1 MGDQEPDVNNHIYE
15 EHYLASDD
23 DNGIEDFDF
32 PDNDTLYNDGFQTG
46 ESSNPNL
53 EDANNDEDENHF
65 VDEDIEVNIDYSE
78 GQPHVTHEDIE
89 CNIDFSE
96 GQPHVTHDYVSPG
109 GTLYWTPIV
118 LDDIKPKVSSKFNSY
133 GEAETMYRKYA
144 LESGFD
150 VRLGRVQK
158 TKNGIITNRHLVCNR
173 EGNLNTSK
181 LDTLDIQHKKTQ
193 RRKDL
198 FRRNCKAKVVLE
210 IILGTLRYVVSD
222 FVERHNHELFSKGN
236 MHLSRSKT
244 KLDYSQEI
252 FIHNLSK
259 QDIGPVKAHR
269 LYSAL
274 QVGPSVRGGLVTD
287 FKNARRNLNC
297 YIGGRDVKFLV
308 DKMNDRKKNV
318 PSFTFEY
325 KVSNKRLNSLFWA
338 DETAKY
344 NYNSFGDVVSLDA
357 TFSMN
362 KYDMVFV
369 PFTGIDNHK
378 KCVTFGA
385 GLLSKEDGVS
395 YEWLL
400 RAFSKAFRKQP
411 QLVLSDQDP
420 SLKKAIDK
428 VFPLAHHR
436 LCMWHI
442 TKKLP
447 NKILSIEDATTNQ
460 KFRKRFHSIIWNS
473 KLEPHE
479 FENVWR
485 QMLEEFKITDN
496 TWMNTMY
503 GLRKSW
509 IPTFFK
515 HIPMS
520 SLMRTT
526 SLFESQNWS
535 FQTTTLTDSYLVVF
549 MMTFE
554 SVMERQRHNQIL
566 NDFNTATTFPKFI
579 TRTPYEPHASN
590 VYTRKIFYQVQK
602 EISRSKDNCF
612 QKNVI
617 SSNSVHTIIVMEK
630 TKNITIR
637 QTNDV
642 SVDDKD
648 EEYNYDCLIRD
659 TECTVTHS
667 TKDGSF
673 KCTCMHFE
681 HVGILCRHIL
691 CVFKFYGIGQ
701 IPEKYILKRWHR
713 DVIPTELLKR
723 RFNNSFDDSNSDMTA
738 IDIFSTVDRCVS
750 FLSHD
755 AAKLK
760 LYLEEQN
767 KLKKKFVDDCPN
779 HDLPTRADH
788 FKKLLGVVGPD
799 VESDVND
806 IQIFVTKAAIVVGTY

>member
-1 MGDQEPDVNNHIYE
+1 MGDQEADVNNHMYE

-23 DNGIEDFDF
+23 ENGIEDFDF

-53 EDANNDEDENHF
+53 EEANNDEDENHF

-78 GQPHVTHEDIE
+78 GQPHVTHEDTE
-89 CNIDFSE
+89 FNIDFIE

-158 TKNGIITNRHLVCNR
+158 MKNGIITNRHLVCNR
-173 EGNLNTSK
+173 EGNPNSSK
-181 LDTLDIQHKKTQ
+181 LDTLDIRHKKTQ

-210 IILGTLRYVVSD
+210 IIP
-222 FVERHNHELFSKGN
+222 
-236 MHLSRSKT
+236 
-244 KLDYSQEI
+244 EI

-259 QDIGPVKAHR
+259 QNIGPVKAHR

-287 FKNARRNLNC
+287 FKNARRDLNC
-297 YIGGRDVKFLV
+297 YIGGRDAKFLV

-325 KVSNKRLNSLFWA
+325 KVSNNRLNSLFWA

-344 NYNSFGDVVSLDA
+344 NYNSFGDVISIDV

-400 RAFSKAFRKQP
+400 RAFLKAFRKQP

-420 SLKKAIDK
+420 ALKKAIDK

-509 IPTFFK
+509 IPAFFK

-520 SLMRTT
+520 GLMRTT
-526 SLFESQNWS
+526 SLSESQNWS
-535 FQTTTLTDSYLVVF
+535 FQTTTLTGSYLVMF

-579 TRTPYEPHASN
+579 T
-590 VYTRKIFYQVQK
+590 QK
-602 EISRSKDNCF
+602 R
-612 QKNVI
+612 
-617 SSNSVHTIIVMEK
+617 
-630 TKNITIR
+630 KNITIR

-642 SVDDKD
+642 DVDDKD

-659 TECTVTHS
+659 TEYMVTHS

-681 HVGILCRHIL
+681 HLGM
-691 CVFKFYGIGQ
+691 
-701 IPEKYILKRWHR
+701 
-713 DVIPTELLKR
+713 
-723 RFNNSFDDSNSDMTA
+723 SFQ
-738 IDIFSTVDRCVS
+738 
-750 FLSHD
+750 
-755 AAKLK
+755 
-760 LYLEEQN
+760 QN
-767 KLKKKFVDDCPN
+767 
-779 HDLPTRADH
+779 
-788 FKKLLGVVGPD
+788 
-799 VESDVND
+799 
-806 IQIFVTKAAIVVGTY
+806 Y

>member
-1 MGDQEPDVNNHIYE
+1 MGDQEADVNNHMYE

-23 DNGIEDFDF
+23 GNGIEDFDF

-78 GQPHVTHEDIE
+78 GQPHVTH
-89 CNIDFSE
+89 
-96 GQPHVTHDYVSPG
+96 DYVSPG

-133 GEAETMYRKYA
+133 GNPT
-144 LESGFD
+144 
-150 VRLGRVQK
+150 
-158 TKNGIITNRHLVCNR
+158 
-173 EGNLNTSK
+173 TSK

-210 IILGTLRYVVSD
+210 IIPGTLTYVVSD

-236 MHLSRSKT
+236 MHLSRSKR

-259 QDIGPVKAHR
+259 QNIGPVKAHR

-297 YIGGRDVKFLV
+297 YIGGRDAKFLV
-308 DKMNDRKKNV
+308 DKMNDMKKNV

-344 NYNSFGDVVSLDA
+344 NYNSFGDVISFDA
-357 TFSMN
+357 TFSIN
-362 KYDMVFV
+362 KYDMVFL

-378 KCVTFGA
+378 KCVTFDV

-400 RAFSKAFRKQP
+400 RAFLKAFRKQP

-420 SLKKAIDK
+420 ALKKAIDK

-496 TWMNTMY
+496 TWMNTMH

-509 IPTFFK
+509 IPAFFK

-520 SLMRTT
+520 DLMQTT
-526 SLFESQNWS
+526 S
-535 FQTTTLTDSYLVVF
+535 
-549 MMTFE
+549 
-554 SVMERQRHNQIL
+554 
-566 NDFNTATTFPKFI
+566 
-579 TRTPYEPHASN
+579 
-590 VYTRKIFYQVQK
+590 QVQK
-602 EISRSKDNCF
+602 EISRSEDNCF

-617 SSNSVHTIIVMEK
+617 SSNGVDTIIVMEK
-630 TKNITIR
+630 RKNITIR

-642 SVDDKD
+642 DVDDKD

-659 TECTVTHS
+659 TEYTVTHS

-673 KCTCMHFE
+673 KC
-681 HVGILCRHIL
+681 L
-691 CVFKFYGIGQ
+691 
-701 IPEKYILKRWHR
+701 

-723 RFNNSFDDSNSDMTA
+723 RFNNSFDDSTSDMTA
-738 IDIFSTVDRCVS
+738 IDIFSTVDRYVS
-750 FLSHD
+750 FLSYD

-760 LYLEEQN
+760 LYLDEHN
-767 KLKKKFVDDCPN
+767 NLKKKFVDDCPN

-788 FKKLLGVVGPD
+788 FKQLLGVVVPD

-806 IQIFVTKAAIVVGTY
+806 IQNPTDICNKGCGSRGKRLKSTKEMIEKEISKPKRKCATCEQMVHYNKRNCPLKNTKK

>member
-1 MGDQEPDVNNHIYE
+1 MGDQEADVNNHMYE

-23 DNGIEDFDF
+23 GNGIEDFDF

-53 EDANNDEDENHF
+53 EEANNDEDENHF

-89 CNIDFSE
+89 FNIDFIE
-96 GQPHVTHDYVSPG
+96 GQPHVTHDYVSPVAPCIG
-109 GTLYWTPIV
+109 
-118 LDDIKPKVSSKFNSY
+118 LDCFRRHQTKISSKFNSY

-158 TKNGIITNRHLVCNR
+158 MKNGIITNRHLVCNR
-173 EGNLNTSK
+173 EGNPNTSK

-210 IILGTLRYVVSD
+210 IIPGTLTYVVSD

-236 MHLSRSKT
+236 MHLSRSKR

-259 QDIGPVKAHR
+259 QNIGPVKAHR

-274 QVGPSVRGGLVTD
+274 Q
-287 FKNARRNLNC
+287 
-297 YIGGRDVKFLV
+297 
-308 DKMNDRKKNV
+308 
-318 PSFTFEY
+318 
-325 KVSNKRLNSLFWA
+325 
-338 DETAKY
+338 
-344 NYNSFGDVVSLDA
+344 
-357 TFSMN
+357 
-362 KYDMVFV
+362 
-369 PFTGIDNHK
+369 
-378 KCVTFGA
+378 
-385 GLLSKEDGVS
+385 
-395 YEWLL
+395 
-400 RAFSKAFRKQP
+400 
-411 QLVLSDQDP
+411 
-420 SLKKAIDK
+420 
-428 VFPLAHHR
+428 
-436 LCMWHI
+436 
-442 TKKLP
+442 
-447 NKILSIEDATTNQ
+447 ILSIEDATTNQ

-509 IPTFFK
+509 IPAFFK

-520 SLMRTT
+520 GLMRTT
-526 SLFESQNWS
+526 SLSESQNWS
-535 FQTTTLTDSYLVVF
+535 FQTTTLTGSYLVMF

-590 VYTRKIFYQVQK
+590 
-602 EISRSKDNCF
+602 
-612 QKNVI
+612 NVI
-617 SSNSVHTIIVMEK
+617 SSNGVDTIIVMEK
-630 TKNITIR
+630 RKNITIR

-642 SVDDKD
+642 DVDDKD

-659 TECTVTHS
+659 TEYMVTHS

-681 HVGILCRHIL
+681 HLGM
-691 CVFKFYGIGQ
+691 
-701 IPEKYILKRWHR
+701 
-713 DVIPTELLKR
+713 
-723 RFNNSFDDSNSDMTA
+723 SFQ
-738 IDIFSTVDRCVS
+738 
-750 FLSHD
+750 
-755 AAKLK
+755 
-760 LYLEEQN
+760 QN
-767 KLKKKFVDDCPN
+767 
-779 HDLPTRADH
+779 
-788 FKKLLGVVGPD
+788 
-799 VESDVND
+799 
-806 IQIFVTKAAIVVGTY
+806 Y

>member
-23 DNGIEDFDF
+23 GNGIEDFDF
-32 PDNDTLYNDGFQTG
+32 LDNDTLYNDRFQTG

-78 GQPHVTHEDIE
+78 GQPHVTHEDTE
-89 CNIDFSE
+89 FNIDFIE
-96 GQPHVTHDYVSPG
+96 GQPNVTHDYVSPG
-109 GTLYWTPIV
+109 GTLYWTSIV

-144 LESGFD
+144 LESSFD

-158 TKNGIITNRHLVCNR
+158 MKNEIITNRHLVCNR

-210 IILGTLRYVVSD
+210 IIPGTLTYVVSD

-236 MHLSRSKT
+236 MHLSRSKR

-259 QDIGPVKAHR
+259 QNIGPVKAHR

-297 YIGGRDVKFLV
+297 YIGGRDAKFLV

-338 DETAKY
+338 DERAKY
-344 NYNSFGDVVSLDA
+344 NYNSFGDIISLDA

-400 RAFSKAFRKQP
+400 RAFLKAFRKQP

-420 SLKKAIDK
+420 ALKKAIDK

-447 NKILSIEDATTNQ
+447 NK
-460 KFRKRFHSIIWNS
+460 
-473 KLEPHE
+473 
-479 FENVWR
+479 
-485 QMLEEFKITDN
+485 
-496 TWMNTMY
+496 
-503 GLRKSW
+503 
-509 IPTFFK
+509 
-515 HIPMS
+515 
-520 SLMRTT
+520 
-526 SLFESQNWS
+526 
-535 FQTTTLTDSYLVVF
+535 
-549 MMTFE
+549 
-554 SVMERQRHNQIL
+554 
-566 NDFNTATTFPKFI
+566 
-579 TRTPYEPHASN
+579 
-590 VYTRKIFYQVQK
+590 VQK
-602 EISRSKDNCF
+602 EISRSEDNCF

-617 SSNSVHTIIVMEK
+617 SSNGVDTIIVMEK
-630 TKNITIR
+630 RKNITIR
-637 QTNDV
+637 QISDV
-642 SVDDKD
+642 DVDDKD

-659 TECTVTHS
+659 TEYTVTHS

-681 HVGILCRHIL
+681 HLGILCRHMF
-691 CVFKFYGIGQ
+691 CVFKFYGIEQ
-701 IPEKYILKRWHR
+701 IPEKYILKRWRR

-723 RFNNSFDDSNSDMTA
+723 RFTNSFADSTSDMTA

-760 LYLEEQN
+760 LYLDEQN
-767 KLKKKFVDDCPN
+767 NLKKKFVGDCPN

-788 FKKLLGVVGPD
+788 FKQLLGVVGHNI
-799 VESDVND
+799 ESDVND
-806 IQIFVTKAAIVVGTY
+806 I

>member
-1 MGDQEPDVNNHIYE
+1 MVNVNTFIA
-15 EHYLASDD
+15 EH
-23 DNGIEDFDF
+23 
-32 PDNDTLYNDGFQTG
+32 TK
-46 ESSNPNL
+46 
-53 EDANNDEDENHF
+53 DANNDEDENHF
-65 VDEDIEVNIDYSE
+65 IDEDIEVNIDYSE
-78 GQPHVTHEDIE
+78 GQPHVTHEDTE
-89 CNIDFSE
+89 FNIDFSE

-118 LDDIKPKVSSKFNSY
+118 LNDIKPKVSSKFNLY

-158 TKNGIITNRHLVCNR
+158 MKNGIITNRHLVCNR
-173 EGNLNTSK
+173 EGNPNTSK

-198 FRRNCKAKVVLE
+198 FKRNCKAKVVLE
-210 IILGTLRYVVSD
+210 IIPGTLTYVVSD
-222 FVERHNHELFSKGN
+222 FVERHNHELFRKGN
-236 MHLSRSKT
+236 MHLSRSKR

-252 FIHNLSK
+252 FIHNFSK
-259 QDIGPVKAHR
+259 QNIGPVKAHR

-274 QVGPSVRGGLVTD
+274 QVGPLVRGGLVID

-297 YIGGRDVKFLV
+297 YIGGRDAKFLV
-308 DKMNDRKKNV
+308 DNMNDRKKNV

-344 NYNSFGDVVSLDA
+344 NYNSFGDVVSIDA

-369 PFTGIDNHK
+369 PFIGIDNHK

-400 RAFSKAFRKQP
+400 RAFLKAFRKQP

-420 SLKKAIDK
+420 ALKKAIDK

-447 NKILSIEDATTNQ
+447 NKNEFIQILSIEDATTNQ

-509 IPTFFK
+509 IPAFFK

-520 SLMRTT
+520 DLMRTT
-526 SLFESQNWS
+526 SLSESQNWS
-535 FQTTTLTDSYLVVF
+535 FQTTTLTGSYLVMF

-566 NDFNTATTFPKFI
+566 NDFNTATTIPKFI

-590 VYTRKIFYQVQK
+590 VYTQKIFYQVQK
-602 EISRSKDNCF
+602 EISRSEDNCF

-617 SSNSVHTIIVMEK
+617 SSNGVDTIIVIEK

-642 SVDDKD
+642 DVDDKD

-659 TECTVTHS
+659 IEYTVTHS

-681 HVGILCRHIL
+681 HLGILCRHIF
-691 CVFKFYGIGQ
+691 CVFKFYGIEQ
-701 IPEKYILKRWHR
+701 IPEKYILKRWRR

-723 RFNNSFDDSNSDMTA
+723 RFNNSFDDSTSDMTA
-738 IDIFSTVDRCVS
+738 IDIFFQLLTVV
-750 FLSHD
+750 H
-755 AAKLK
+755 
-760 LYLEEQN
+760 
-767 KLKKKFVDDCPN
+767 DCPN

-806 IQIFVTKAAIVVGTY
+806 IQNPTDIRNKGYGSRGKRLKSTKEMIEKEISKPKRKCATCEQMVHHDKRNCPLKNTKK

>member
-1 MGDQEPDVNNHIYE
+1 MGDQEADVNNHMYE

-23 DNGIEDFDF
+23 ENGIEDFDF

-53 EDANNDEDENHF
+53 EEANNDEDENHF

-78 GQPHVTHEDIE
+78 GQPHVTHEDTE
-89 CNIDFSE
+89 FNIDFIE

-158 TKNGIITNRHLVCNR
+158 MKNGIITNRHLVCNR
-173 EGNLNTSK
+173 EGNPNSSK
-181 LDTLDIQHKKTQ
+181 LDTLDIRHKKTQ

-210 IILGTLRYVVSD
+210 IIPGTLTYVVSD

-236 MHLSRSKT
+236 MHLSHSKR

-259 QDIGPVKAHR
+259 QNIGPVKAHR

-287 FKNARRNLNC
+287 FKNARRDLNC
-297 YIGGRDVKFLV
+297 YIGGRDAKFLV

-325 KVSNKRLNSLFWA
+325 KVSNNRLNSLFWA

-344 NYNSFGDVVSLDA
+344 NYNSFGDVISIDV

-400 RAFSKAFRKQP
+400 RAFLKAFRKQP

-420 SLKKAIDK
+420 ALKKAIDK

-436 LCMWHI
+436 LCMWYI

-460 KFRKRFHSIIWNS
+460 KFRKCFHSIIWNS

-503 GLRKSW
+503 GLRKCW
-509 IPTFFK
+509 IPAFFK

-520 SLMRTT
+520 GLMRTT
-526 SLFESQNWS
+526 SLSESQNWS
-535 FQTTTLTDSYLVVF
+535 FQTTTLTGSYLVMF

-590 VYTRKIFYQVQK
+590 VYTRNIFYQVQK
-602 EISRSKDNCF
+602 EISRSEDNCF

-617 SSNSVHTIIVMEK
+617 SSNGVDTIIVIEK
-630 TKNITIR
+630 RKNITIR

-642 SVDDKD
+642 DVDDKD

-659 TECTVTHS
+659 TEYMVTHS

-681 HVGILCRHIL
+681 HLGM
-691 CVFKFYGIGQ
+691 
-701 IPEKYILKRWHR
+701 
-713 DVIPTELLKR
+713 
-723 RFNNSFDDSNSDMTA
+723 SFQ
-738 IDIFSTVDRCVS
+738 
-750 FLSHD
+750 
-755 AAKLK
+755 
-760 LYLEEQN
+760 QN
-767 KLKKKFVDDCPN
+767 
-779 HDLPTRADH
+779 
-788 FKKLLGVVGPD
+788 
-799 VESDVND
+799 
-806 IQIFVTKAAIVVGTY
+806 Y

>member
-32 PDNDTLYNDGFQTG
+32 PDNDTLYNDRFQTG
-46 ESSNPNL
+46 ESGNPNL

-78 GQPHVTHEDIE
+78 GQPHVTHEDTE
-89 CNIDFSE
+89 FNIDFSE

-133 GEAETMYRKYA
+133 GLEESKKRKMG
-144 LESGFD
+144 L
-150 VRLGRVQK
+150 LQ
-158 TKNGIITNRHLVCNR
+158 I
-173 EGNLNTSK
+173 
-181 LDTLDIQHKKTQ
+181 DI
-193 RRKDL
+193 L
-198 FRRNCKAKVVLE
+198 CAIGKV
-210 IILGTLRYVVSD
+210 S
-222 FVERHNHELFSKGN
+222 
-236 MHLSRSKT
+236 
-244 KLDYSQEI
+244 
-252 FIHNLSK
+252 
-259 QDIGPVKAHR
+259 
-269 LYSAL
+269 
-274 QVGPSVRGGLVTD
+274 PSVRGGLVTN
-287 FKNARRNLNC
+287 FKNARRNLNY
-297 YIGGRDVKFLV
+297 YIGGRDAKFLV
-308 DKMNDRKKNV
+308 DKMNDRKKNF

-325 KVSNKRLNSLFWA
+325 KVLNKRLNFLFWA
-338 DETAKY
+338 DETGKY
-344 NYNSFGDVVSLDA
+344 SYNSFGDVASLDP
-357 TFSMN
+357 TFSMIW
-362 KYDMVFV
+362 FL
-369 PFTGIDNHK
+369 FRLLASIITK

-400 RAFSKAFRKQP
+400 RAFLKAFRKQP

-420 SLKKAIDK
+420 ALKKAIDK
-428 VFPLAHHR
+428 VFSLAHHR
-436 LCMWHI
+436 LCMWYI

-447 NKILSIEDATTNQ
+447 NKNQLIQILSIEDATTNQ

-485 QMLEEFKITDN
+485 QMLEEFKITGN

-503 GLRKSW
+503 ALRKSW
-509 IPTFFK
+509 IPAFFK

-520 SLMRTT
+520 GLMRTT
-526 SLFESQNWS
+526 SLSESQNWS
-535 FQTTTLTDSYLVVF
+535 FQTTTLTGSYLVMF

-566 NDFNTATTFPKFI
+566 NDFNITTTFPKFI

-602 EISRSKDNCF
+602 EISRAEDNCF

-617 SSNSVHTIIVMEK
+617 SSNGVDTIIVLEK

-642 SVDDKD
+642 DVDDKD

-659 TECTVTHS
+659 TEYTVTHS

-681 HVGILCRHIL
+681 HVGILCRHIF
-691 CVFKFYGIGQ
+691 CVFKFYGIEQ

-738 IDIFSTVDRCVS
+738 IDIFLTVDRCV
-750 FLSHD
+750 
-755 AAKLK
+755 
-760 LYLEEQN
+760 
-767 KLKKKFVDDCPN
+767 
-779 HDLPTRADH
+779 ADP

-806 IQIFVTKAAIVVGTY
+806 IQNPIDIRNKGCGSRGKRLKSTKEMIEKERSKPKKKCATCEQMVHHDKRNYPLKNAQK